1 MVTIFHPSLAQDPN
15 HYLHVLV
22 ELLFELLGVLVVEN
36 VPMDATLHQ
45 NEREED
51 VVDH

>member
-1 MVTIFHPSLAQDPN
+1 MVNICDPSLAQDPN